1 VRAGTVVEP
10 SSSILAPIQQVMPSS
25 RLVADKRNRPSSVA
39 IRTFA
44 KTGSVL
50 RGDTARE
57 TILSPRA
64 RFSCSTDTFMIAVLS
79 LVGVR
84 IVDRHIS
91 LFSRSMN
98 GGKEKNW
105 FKNKFLAQLYFTT
118 NF

>member
-1 VRAGTVVEP
+1 
-10 SSSILAPIQQVMPSS
+10 
-25 RLVADKRNRPSSVA
+25 
-39 IRTFA
+39 
-44 KTGSVL
+44 
-50 RGDTARE
+50 
-57 TILSPRA
+57 
-64 RFSCSTDTFMIAVLS
+64 MIAVLS